1 LRLLLVSRAY
11 PPAVG
16 GMERFAEQ
24 LGEWFS
30 ARGHEVTVVTQTAA
44 EPDADRDRPYR
55 VMREPSWGVLGRVF
69 REAEAVQVNGL
80 SSRAVA
86 AAVATGRRPVTTH
99 AGHQAICPT
108 GLAWSERGSCGAG
121 PGRGPCGACPSRGPV
136 GVVGVALHRGAAR
149 VSRSNVCVS
158 RYLDR
163 RLALPR
169 SAVIYNPVPEKAL
182 ASRTLTA
189 GEDGLIAFAGR
200 LVAEKGLHILLR
212 SLPRLPDARLEVAG
226 DGPLRS
232 SAERLAATLRVADR
246 VRFRG
251 ALPFQGIA
259 ELYARASVV
268 CVPSAWDEPFGY
280 VAAEAMAMGRPVVG
294 TPSGALPELLK
305 GGRGYLAGGPDPPA
319 LARALEAALGDPRS
333 RREAGE
339 RAANFAHREL
349 SPEVIGPR
357 YEALYREAAG

>member
-1 LRLLLVSRAY
+1 MRLLLISRVF

-24 LGEWFS
+24 LSGWLS

-44 EPDADRDRPYR
+44 EPDADRDRTYR
-55 VMREPSWGVLGRVF
+55 VVREPSPGVLGRSF

-86 AAVATGRRPVTTH
+86 AAVAAGRRPVTTH
-99 AGHQAICPT
+99 AGHQAICPA
-108 GLAWSERGSCGAG
+108 GLAWSERGDCRAG
-121 PGRGPCGACPSRGPV
+121 PAPGPCGACPRRGPV
-136 GVVGVALHRGAAR
+136 GMVGVALHRGAAR
-149 VSRSNVCVS
+149 ISRSNVCVS
-158 RYLDR
+158 RYLER

-169 SAVIYNPVPEKAL
+169 GAVIYNPVPDKAL
-182 ASRTLTA
+182 ASRGPTV

-212 SLPRLPDARLEVAG
+212 ALPRLPDARLEIAG
-226 DGPLRS
+226 DGPFRR
-232 SAERLAATLRVADR
+232 SAEQLAGTLRVADR

-251 ALPFQGIA
+251 ALPFEGIA

-268 CVPSAWDEPFGY
+268 CVPSAWNEPFGY
-280 VAAEAMAMGRPVVG
+280 AAAEAMAMGRPVVA
-294 TPSGALPELLK
+294 TSKGALRELLG
-305 GGRGYLAGGPDPPA
+305 GGRGFLAGRPDPPA
-319 LARALEAALGDPRS
+319 LATALEAALEDPKS

-339 RAANFAHREL
+339 RAAKFADREL
-349 SPEVIGPR
+349 GLEVIGSR
-357 YEALYREAAG
+357 YEVLYREAAG